1 MTRTMQWGPL
11 PRPRRRHV
19 PVIFLAALVFFV
31 GGPVLFGVAV
41 VTGNNWALLAG
52 MAALAVSVSIV
63 IRSLSSARQ
72 SLDTRA

>member
-11 PRPRRRHV
+11 PRPRLRQV
-19 PVIFLAALVFFV
+19 PVILIAGLIFFV
-31 GGPVLFGVAV
+31 GAPVLFGTAAL
-41 VTGNNWALLAG
+41 TGNDWALLAG
-52 MAALAVSVSIV
+52 MAAVTASVGIV